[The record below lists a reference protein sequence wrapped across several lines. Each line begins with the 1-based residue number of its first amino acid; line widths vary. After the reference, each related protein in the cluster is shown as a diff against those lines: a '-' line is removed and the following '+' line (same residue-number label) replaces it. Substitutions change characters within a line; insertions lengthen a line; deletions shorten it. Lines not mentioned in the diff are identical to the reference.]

1 MSLTAST
8 ECLMTGDAL
17 RPAHNA
23 QQNGISL
30 KVASTWSNVPPGPP
44 NPILAVGD
52 AFRACTSPLK
62 MNLGVGAYRDEEG
75 KPFVLPSVR
84 KAEAA
89 VVAAKYDKEYLGTT
103 GLPEFTKAAALLAY
117 GLDSVPLQEGRIATC
132 QTISGTG
139 AIKLGGDFLQK
150 FYPHHK
156 VIYVPTPTWG
166 CHIPMFQ
173 ESGFEVK
180 QYRYYDKETVAL
192 DFTGMLDDIRNAP
205 HHSIILLHPCAHNPT
220 GVDPTSEQWQHIT
233 DIIKEKS
240 HLTFFDMAY
249 QGFASGDVDRDA
261 GAPRYFVSQGLD
273 ILLAQSFS
281 KNMGLYG
288 ERAGLFSV
296 VCSSSKEKI
305 KIESQLELMVRHTY
319 LNPPVHGARIASTIL
334 NDPELYKQWLSEVK
348 LMADRIIGMRTAL
361 YDNLVNE
368 LGSQRNW
375 GHIKSQVGMFCYTG
389 ISPEQVEQIT
399 QKHYVFMTKDGRI
412 SMAGV
417 TSQNVKHLAQALHDV
432 TQ

>member
-44 NPILAVGD
+44 NPILGSTRNLQGLASIANASHQSRMANIANPVGD

-305 KIESQLELMVRHTY
+305 KIESQL
-319 LNPPVHGARIASTIL
+319 
-334 NDPELYKQWLSEVK
+334 SEVK

>member
-1 MSLTAST
+1 MSTMSLTAST

-156 VIYVPTPTWG
+156 
-166 CHIPMFQ
+166 
-173 ESGFEVK
+173 SGFEVK

-233 DIIKEKS
+233 DIIKFE
-240 HLTFFDMAY
+240 
-249 QGFASGDVDRDA
+249 G
-261 GAPRYFVSQGLD
+261 
-273 ILLAQSFS
+273 
-281 KNMGLYG
+281 
-288 ERAGLFSV
+288 
-296 VCSSSKEKI
+296 KI